1 MRLILRK
8 LVKGKKVQDTACQLM
23 TLNVQDLLDYAQINA
38 SKFQLNIM
46 RFNIIE
52 FIENVIEMQQ
62 DKAEDQGIEL
72 TYEYNGIESDEMVTT
87 DSGRLT

>member
-1 MRLILRK
+1 
-8 LVKGKKVQDTACQLM
+8 
-23 TLNVQDLLDYAQINA
+23 
-38 SKFQLNIM
+38 M